1 MRWMDAIRR
10 DVGEMGTLMD
20 RIKSRFHATNFPYG
34 CYCDVYDTLIKVQR
48 EGRGSGKGEGEE
60 EWEGEEWEGEGEGE
74 GEEEWECEREREGQV
89 LQNMPGNHE
98 KE

>member
-34 CYCDVYDTLIKVQR
+34 CYCDVCDTLIKVQR
-48 EGRGSGKGEGEE
+48 EGRGSGK
-60 EWEGEEWEGEGEGE
+60 GE

>member
-1 MRWMDAIRR
+1 MANDEVDGCDQEGCRR
-10 DVGEMGTLMD
+10 DGNVDFKDAMD

-48 EGRGSGKGEGEE
+48 EGRGSGSG
-60 EWEGEEWEGEGEGE
+60 
-74 GEEEWECEREREGQV
+74 REGKV
-89 LQNMPGNHE
+89 LQHMPGNHE

>member
-1 MRWMDAIRR
+1 MQAKRRDNPVKMVIIEVEGRSRGWSTMRWMDAIRR
-10 DVGEMGTLMD
+10 DVGDMGTLMD

-48 EGRGSGKGEGEE
+48 EGK
-60 EWEGEEWEGEGEGE
+60 
-74 GEEEWECEREREGQV
+74 V
-89 LQNMPGNHE
+89 LQHMPGNHE